1 MAKVEET
8 QLTFN
13 RLIVKLIYIQ
23 CYLIIKRNELSYK
36 TTYLN
41 LKMILLSD
49 KSQEQSNNQD
59 MLI

>member
-1 MAKVEET
+1 MAKMEET